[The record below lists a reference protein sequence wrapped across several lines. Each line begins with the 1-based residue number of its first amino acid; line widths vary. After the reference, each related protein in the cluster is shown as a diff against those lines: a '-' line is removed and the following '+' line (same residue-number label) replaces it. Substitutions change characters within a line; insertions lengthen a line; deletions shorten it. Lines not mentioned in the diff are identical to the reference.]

1 MFPKSYFPKSYF
13 PGSFFPSLGSAV
25 AQVMQRIRMAG
36 LKVLEAR
43 SFGLRVL
50 LSTAKT
56 LDVAAARAVPLPV
69 FGGARSRTLSVHES
83 TKEIL
88 GV

>member
-1 MFPKSYFPKSYF
+1 MMKAGQPVQFS
-13 PGSFFPSLGSAV
+13 GIRGAI
-25 AQVMQRIRMAG
+25 AQIMQRLRWAR

-50 LSTAKT
+50 LSSAKT
-56 LDVAAARAVPLPV
+56 LDVAIARSVSLPV
-69 FGGARSRTLSVHES
+69 FGGARKRTLTVHES
-83 TKEIL
+83 TQEIL